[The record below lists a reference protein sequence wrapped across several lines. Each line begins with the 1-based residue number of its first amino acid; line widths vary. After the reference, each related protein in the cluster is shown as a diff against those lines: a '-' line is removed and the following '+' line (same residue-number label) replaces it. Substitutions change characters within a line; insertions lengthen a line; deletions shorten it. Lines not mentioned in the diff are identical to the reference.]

1 MSNYVDERIV
11 EMKFDNQNFEKNVQV
26 SLKTLDE
33 LNKKL
38 KLEDAG
44 KSFEN
49 IQNASS
55 KIDLSNLSDNVQT
68 VADRFSFLG
77 IVGDEIIR
85 RLTNGFIDLN
95 QAVISTVKSL
105 TIDQIG
111 VGFDKYERKVQ
122 SVQTIMNATG
132 KSIDEVSV
140 ALDKLNWFTDETS
153 YSYADMVDNISK
165 FTSSDVDLDTAVT
178 SMIGIADAAGLAG
191 ATVQDASHAM
201 EGFSKAIAQG
211 YMSRQNWQWIRTA
224 HMDTT
229 KFKDVLIQAAVAEGT
244 LTKAMDGTYQT
255 VEGTTVSI
263 ADFET
268 ALKDGWMTTKVINSA
283 LNEFGGTTEKIYAE
297 YQKFAGDK
305 TTSEIIDSMGTSIDD
320 LGLKSFRAAQEAKT
334 FTDAINSVKDA
345 VSTGWMVSFEQIFGD
360 YEEARHFW
368 TDVANEMWDIF
379 ASGGD
384 SRNELFADVFSGAF
398 KDFRAELSSMGV
410 SVDKFEESLK
420 GVAANAG
427 LNVDELVEKYDSI
440 SGALRAGAISGDMAK
455 EALRGLADEMTV
467 TSTETVDLN
476 AKLTEIKGKVNE
488 VIQGVY
494 GNGETRRQALEELGY
509 SYEYIQGLVNQILL
523 EGREITLDDV
533 KIFEQ
538 EIQTMTGLTEEQRQA
553 LLAFI
558 EGNEEA
564 NASFD
569 ELIANMQKKT
579 GQELVHGMILNL
591 LGGIKDVQEAFR
603 AASEVVFGG
612 TEQRAS
618 FLYSVLENLHNLTE
632 RFRLTEESSENLRKT
647 ISGLLSILRFFIVTG
662 EKIITILSPIK
673 NLFTLS
679 SGSILEFSGNI
690 GEAIT
695 NFVKWYDESEEV
707 SAVTNR
713 LRGYVE
719 RFVEVLRRVLGFIRS
734 LAEKFLPL
742 VRSGLNSIKKYIS
755 NSPIPGFLNRI
766 KNRIRDLWRYIE
778 KIDFGSINIDLSGF
792 SSFIS
797 AAADAILALYN
808 AIKDYLTPYID
819 KARVA
824 LSNFDVVLDPIRK
837 KVEDFKTEVEESGGI
852 LGYLGKKISEAKTK
866 VSDFIN
872 NGGLGK
878 LFDSFTESFGP
889 VKEKLDRFLEE
900 VGKELENIDWGS
912 VLAFSIGFSLVPAV
926 LSISAAFTEAAK
938 LFKTGK
944 GVLGTI
950 NGILNKFKD
959 GFKSTVEKI
968 SEAAL
973 AFSVAIAVLAGSIW
987 LLSKIPA
994 HKLKTTAAIMAGV
1007 MAAFAGMVV
1016 IISAAIKLL
1025 KVDPNSMLGILAF
1038 AGAIG
1043 ILAVSLKVL
1052 EDIYIDKTMLATL
1065 ALLIIVISGIA
1076 ILLSKLKVNFE
1087 GVGLYFLT
1095 FAAAVLILAMSLEK
1109 IGKIPSDNLTGS
1121 VEAITLLMATLA
1133 VVTTASKLVGG
1144 SALGILALVGAVFLL
1159 VKLLEK
1165 LGDGKIKELV
1175 AKASENWLIITG
1187 VLAVIFGF
1195 GFLLGKLDGGK
1206 SAARIGVGV
1215 ALMAASLL
1223 IVLKAIE
1230 LFAKIKTDDLI
1241 KGEAAVLLVLGM
1253 FAIIAKAMS
1262 GAEKVDGAKIG
1273 VGIAIMSASLL
1284 IVYFA
1289 VKQFAKLNVRDLEKG
1304 LGSIIVIFALYAALI
1319 ASTALTKDAKT
1330 GPIIAMTVAL
1340 ITITASLA
1348 ALSFIDWKKL
1358 LPGVLSIIAIL
1369 ITLSASLATIAKKT
1383 FDAGQIIAMVVAIG
1397 GVAGALYFLAD
1408 KDWTS
1413 LAAGA
1418 AGISIVL
1425 EILAHVLGKISELE
1439 FSDWGSFVQN
1449 LGALLIGVLAVFII
1463 GLALER
1469 VAAFPWEQSLAAAGS
1484 ISLVLAAIAGALA
1497 LSKFFDLKG
1506 AAILIGAVALIAAII
1521 MALVWVGEQIAEKA
1535 IDYIISVSD
1544 KLPGLADNIK
1554 ALFDALS
1561 NLPEVD
1567 PNIGEI
1573 FKNIGIGFAALA
1585 AAEFV
1590 DNLNAIFGNDA
1601 FSGMGEKMQ
1610 TFGDSMTT
1618 LSESL
1623 PSKEELD
1630 KIVVAMDALYDIAY
1644 VIQDFPKNTDW
1655 KKLNTNLA
1663 NFGAAIYDY
1672 GEEVYGTKYKA
1683 ISESVNGVKNVVAIA
1698 ELLPT
1703 TGGFIGLFTG
1713 KTDWEGI
1720 SDNLWDFGYA
1730 LKDYSKEVSDPNF
1743 NVEAISAS
1751 VQATKDVVAIAEMI
1765 PTTGRFLSLFTSTSI
1780 DWELVSS
1787 NLNML
1792 GASVYVYSITVED
1805 IKTGAIESSVAAV
1818 KNVVAAVDEVY
1829 YSKGFT
1835 SLSNGSV
1842 NMEKFKEQIVAYGE
1856 GVRDFSKIAA
1866 DIDYDSLSAAS
1877 DLQIIGENFGISIT
1891 KGISSSESNVT
1902 YAINNL
1908 LSSVYEAANKKAS
1921 SFYPIGSNIVTSM
1934 SAGISSNLKVVED
1947 SMAEYSNRVTK
1958 EIDDLMLQ
1966 IPPVI
1971 QNGETGITNAVTAI
1985 ITVCISRIRGS
1996 YREFVS
2002 AATYLVNGLAS
2013 GFQASSISYSIEDTI
2028 VSCAY
2033 RIRTH
2038 YYDFYNAGRYI
2049 VQGIAD
2055 GIRGN
2060 TYIAT
2065 NAISYMSDRME
2076 NKLLTMNEINSP
2088 SRLYSKWA
2096 KFIPM
2101 GVAEG
2106 ITDNAGLA
2114 EDAVADMGQE
2124 MFAAISPA
2132 LAILSRLID
2141 EGFEISPQIRPVV
2154 DLEDVYASAERIDQ
2168 LFAENSANAN
2178 VSAGRISRN
2187 VGELNSARVN
2197 AANNESQAN
2206 SRNTSPV
2213 FNTYIYTQPGQSTED
2228 IANEVER
2235 RMVRN
2240 LNQRRTA
2247 FAR

>member
-55 KIDLSNLSDNVQT
+55 KIDLSNLANNVQA
-68 VADRFSFLG
+68 VADRCSFLG
-77 IVGDEIIR
+77 IVGDEVIR
-85 RLTNGFIDLN
+85 RLTNGFMDLN
-95 QAVISTVKSL
+95 QAVITTVKSL

-165 FTSSDVDLDTAVT
+165 FTSSNVDLDTAVT

-191 ATVQDASHAM
+191 ANVQDASHAM

-305 TTSEIIDSMGTSIDD
+305 TTSEIIDSMGASIDD

-334 FTDAINSVKDA
+334 FSDAINSVKDA

-379 ASGGD
+379 ASGGE
-384 SRNELFADVFSGAF
+384 SRNELFTDVFSGAF
-398 KDFRAELSSMGV
+398 KDFRSELSSMGITI
-410 SVDKFEESLK
+410 DKFEKSLR
-420 GVAANAG
+420 GVASNAG
-427 LNVDELVEKYDSI
+427 LNVDELVEKYESI

-509 SYEYIQGLVNQILL
+509 SYEYIQSLVNQILL

-558 EGNEEA
+558 DGNEEA

-569 ELIANMQKKT
+569 ELIVNMQKKT

-603 AASEVVFGG
+603 AASEDIFGG

-618 FLYSVLENLHNLTE
+618 FLYSVLENLHDLTE

-647 ISGLLSILRFFIVTG
+647 ISGVLSILRFFIVTG
-662 EKIITILSPIK
+662 EKLITILSPIK
-673 NLFTLS
+673 NLFNLS
-679 SGSILEFSGNI
+679 GDSILEFSGNI

-695 NFVKWYDESEEV
+695 NFVKWYEESEEV
-707 SAVTNR
+707 SATTEK

-719 RFVEVLRRVLGFIRS
+719 RFIEVLRRVISFIRN

-742 VRSGLNSIKKYIS
+742 IRSGLSSIKKYIS

-837 KVEDFKTEVEESGGI
+837 KIEDFKTEVEESGGI
-852 LGYLGKKISEAKTK
+852 LGYLGKKISEVKTK

-878 LFDSFTESFGP
+878 LFDGFTESFGP
-889 VKEKLDRFLEE
+889 VKEKLDKFLED

-950 NGILNKFKD
+950 NGILTKFKN
-959 GFKSTVEKI
+959 GFKTTVQQI

-973 AFSVAIAVLAGSIW
+973 AFSVAIAVLAGAIW
-987 LLSKIPA
+987 VLSKVPA
-994 HKLKTTAAIMAGV
+994 YKLKTTAAILAGV
-1007 MAAFAGMVV
+1007 MAAFAGMVT
-1016 IISAAIKLL
+1016 IIAAAIKLL
-1025 KVDPNSMLGILAF
+1025 KVDPKAMLGILAF
-1038 AGAIG
+1038 AGAVG

-1065 ALLIIVISGIA
+1065 ALLMLALSGIA
-1076 ILLSKLKVNFE
+1076 IALSKLKVNFE

-1095 FAAAVLILAMSLEK
+1095 FAAAILLLAVALEK
-1109 IGKIPSDNLTGS
+1109 IGEIPTDSLTGS

-1133 VVTTASKLVGG
+1133 IVTTASKLVGG
-1144 SALGILALVGAVFLL
+1144 SALGILALVGAVYLL
-1159 VKLLEK
+1159 IKLLEK
-1165 LGDGKIKELV
+1165 LGDDKIKELV

-1187 VLAVIFGF
+1187 VLTAVFGM
-1195 GFLLGKLDGGK
+1195 GFLLGKLNDGK
-1206 SAARIGVGV
+1206 NAARIGVGV

-1230 LFAKIKTDDLI
+1230 LFAKVKTEDLV
-1241 KGEAAVLLVLGM
+1241 KGEVAVIFVLGM

-1284 IVYFA
+1284 IVYYA

-1304 LGSIIVIFALYAALI
+1304 MQSIVVIFALYAALI

-1330 GPIIAMTVAL
+1330 GPIVAMTVAL

-1358 LPGVLSIIAIL
+1358 LPGVLSLIAIL

-1383 FDAGQIIAMVVAIG
+1383 FDVGQIIAMVVAIG
-1397 GVAGALYFLAD
+1397 GVAAALYVLAD
-1408 KDWTS
+1408 KDWAS
-1413 LAAGA
+1413 LLAGA
-1418 AGISIVL
+1418 VGISAVL
-1425 EILAHVLGKISELE
+1425 EILSHVLAKISDIK
-1439 FSDWGSFVQN
+1439 FDNGDTFWQSI
-1449 LGALLIGVLAVFII
+1449 GALLAGVLAVYII
-1463 GLALER
+1463 GKALAA
-1469 VAAFPWEQSLAAAGS
+1469 VAAFPWEQSLSAAGS
-1484 ISLVLAAIAGALA
+1484 ISMVLGVLAGVLA
-1497 LSKFFDLKG
+1497 LSDHFSLKG
-1506 AAILIGAVALIAAII
+1506 AGILILAVAGIAAVVL
-1521 MALVWVGEQIAEKA
+1521 ALVWLGEQIAEKA
-1535 IDYIISVSD
+1535 INYIISVSD
-1544 KLPGLADNIK
+1544 KLPDLADNITT
-1554 ALFDALS
+1554 LFDALS

-1573 FKNIGIGFAALA
+1573 FKNIGLGFAALA

-1601 FSGMGEKMQ
+1601 FSGLGDKMQ

-1618 LSESL
+1618 LSKSL

-1630 KIVVAMDALYDIAY
+1630 KIVIAMDALYNIAY

-1655 KKLNTNLA
+1655 KKLNNNLS
-1663 NFGAAIYDY
+1663 NFGAAIYGY
-1672 GEEVYGTKYKA
+1672 GEEVYGTKYAA
-1683 ISESVNGVKNVVAIA
+1683 ISESVDGVKNVVAIA

-1730 LKDYSKEVSDPNF
+1730 LKHYSQQVASSDF
-1743 NVEAISAS
+1743 NPEAIAKS
-1751 VQATKDVVAIAEMI
+1751 VPAAKNVAEIADTI
-1765 PTTGRFLSLFTSTSI
+1765 PTTGRFIGLFSSAI
-1780 DWELVSS
+1780 SWETIQT
-1787 NLNML
+1787 NLNL
-1792 GASVYVYSITVED
+1792 FGSAITRYGITVAD
-1805 IKTGAIESSVAAV
+1805 LSPDSIASSVGAV
-1818 KNVVAAVDEVY
+1818 KNLVSAIDEVY
-1829 YSKGFT
+1829 YSKSFS
-1835 SLSNGSV
+1835 SLSDGSV
-1842 NMEKFKEQIVAYGE
+1842 DMKNFKAQVIAYGE
-1856 GVRDFSKIAA
+1856 GIRDFSKIAA
-1866 DIDYDSLSAAS
+1866 DIDFDSLSAAS

-1891 KGISSSESNVT
+1891 KGISASESDVIK
-1902 YAINNL
+1902 AIGKLIN
-1908 LSSVYEAANKKAS
+1908 SAYDTANRKSS
-1921 SFYPIGSNIVTSM
+1921 SFYPVGSEIATSIA
-1934 SAGISSNLKVVED
+1934 AGISSNLKTIETAM
-1947 SMAEYSNRVTK
+1947 SEYSNSITK
-1958 EIDDLMLQ
+1958 EIGILMLQ
-1966 IPPVI
+1966 IPPAI
-1971 QNGETGITNAVTAI
+1971 QNGGTGITNAVTVI
-1985 ITVCISRIRGS
+1985 ITTCISRIRGS

-2002 AATYLVNGLAS
+2002 AATYLANGFAS
-2013 GFQASSISYSIEDTI
+2013 GFQINSIAYSMDDTI
-2028 VSCAY
+2028 MACAY
-2033 RIRTH
+2033 RIRNH
-2038 YYDFYNAGRYI
+2038 YYDFYNAGRFI
-2049 VQGIAD
+2049 VQGVAD

-2065 NAISYMSDRME
+2065 NAISYMSNRME
-2076 NKLLTMNEINSP
+2076 NKFLAMNEINSP
-2088 SRLYSKWA
+2088 ARLYSKWA
-2096 KFIPM
+2096 KYIPM

-2106 ITDNAGLA
+2106 ITNNAGLA

-2132 LAILSRLID
+2132 LVILSRLVD

-2154 DLEDVYASAERIDQ
+2154 DLEDVYASAKRIDQ
-2168 LFAENSANAN
+2168 LFAENSTDANI
-2178 VSAGRISRN
+2178 SAGRISRN
-2187 VGELNSARVN
+2187 VGEITNSR
-2197 AANNESQAN
+2197 ANTSSGDSQVN
-2206 SRNTSPV
+2206 SRNSSPV

-2247 FAR
+2247 FSR